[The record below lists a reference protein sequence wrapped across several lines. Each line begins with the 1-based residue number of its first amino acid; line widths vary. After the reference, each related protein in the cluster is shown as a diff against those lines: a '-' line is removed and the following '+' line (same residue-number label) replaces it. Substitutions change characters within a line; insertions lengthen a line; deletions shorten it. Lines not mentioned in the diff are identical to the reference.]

1 MSQRLSITET
11 APEVYEG
18 LLAADQAV
26 RGGPLGATVR
36 ELVKIRASQLN
47 GCAYCVD
54 LHVREALKLG
64 ESQDRLF
71 QLPVWRESPL
81 FTGAERAAL
90 GYTDAATLLGPDG
103 VSDEVWREAASQFKP
118 DELGALVGQVAL
130 INAFNRIGVPLQM
143 QPRIRTPRK

>member
-1 MSQRLSITET
+1 MSQRLSLPET
-11 APEVYEG
+11 APEIYQA
-18 LLAADQAV
+18 LNAADRAV
-26 RGGPLGATVR
+26 RDGPLGATVR

-54 LHVREALKLG
+54 LHAREAVRLG
-64 ESQDRLF
+64 ETQDRLF

-81 FTGAERAAL
+81 FTAAERAAL

-103 VSDEVWREAASQFKP
+103 VSEQVWQETAARFPP
-118 DELGALVGQVAL
+118 DQLGALVGQVAL

-143 QPRIRTPRK
+143 QPRVRS